1 MIVAT
6 AGHIDHGKTTLVK
19 ALTGV
24 DTDRLPEEKARGI
37 SIDLGFAY
45 WKTPADDLTVGFVD
59 VPGHERF
66 VRNMLAG
73 VCGIDY
79 VMLVVAADDGVMPQT
94 VEHQFQNFFF
104 SCTQQIIFRK

>member
-1 MIVAT
+1 MCCLMQARRGPKGSALSCRPALGHTAVMLVAT
-6 AGHIDHGKTTLVK
+6 AGHIDHGKTSLVR

-24 DTDRLPEEKARGI
+24 ETDRLPEERARGI

-45 WKTPADDLTVGFVD
+45 WRPGAQAVIGFVD

-73 VCGIDY
+73 VGGIDFAL
-79 VMLVVAADDGVMPQT
+79 LVVAA
-94 VEHQFQNFFF
+94 
-104 SCTQQIIFRK
+104 